1 MKGDQTM
8 AVSAAGLR
16 VALLVSGY
24 HAEVAE
30 SLRRGAVE
38 AFAGAGGHVGEG
50 AIAREVLRDS
60 R

>member
-1 MKGDQTM
+1 M